1 MDAWTAPYSA
11 CPFIIQVFLS
21 LSHSMRRT
29 HCPLLSVR
37 QLWTNLPLSCC
48 TRLPSTPPVRAPSLP
63 IRHLATSSSS
73 PAPNLKPL
81 LRQLYLKVHPDLF
94 DAYPK
99 EKAVNSGSFVALNDY
114 LAAIAQRKQL
124 RGKAIQ
130 LTFYRHAARREEEVA
145 ADAAALDKVSLLFPT
160 DFYHRSSTSLTSLA
174 VKQIHD
180 NLTAL
185 FSALGI
191 STPLHLPADLSSVS
205 STAASSTTNTTADEE
220 YDDSGLAAAAVSLP
234 TFLASVAHT
243 AHHISQTT
251 STRRAHQALQSAHL
265 RLQGVRT
272 LWQQADDAAV
282 SEEEEVAV
290 ERRFEGVVRKIPKL
304 CVGLKVGLDD
314 SEEREM
320 ANEEQRKQHERAAA
334 EERMGLHHSDT
345 DPMQPRGSPMSQRAS
360 MPFSRL
366 LSQIRRAH
374 ATDASDDTEQAEP
387 EKPRSPLQATTTVF
401 SYTATQSHVDN
412 RGRLVLSVFETDEQW
427 YSFLSQPSLF
437 TLATSR
443 AAAYHQCKSTEQRLS
458 HLLTVHDL
466 YAETGLV
473 GSDEYGGYLQ
483 RLESVA
489 HEFHRLFRRHPELQQ
504 LSIRIQSPHSA
515 MAVDDVQ
522 GVLLVPLHT
531 LPADIIALYESRGH
545 EARRVLHAYSESKRR
560 YEAAVQEVRRRYRL
574 RRLDRAR
581 SVSEREMLEC
591 CTRLLSATSTSGG
604 SGHGQFRVHFDGLDV
619 LIGREYNVEQE
630 GGRVTIPW
638 NFVMDVAGEH
648 QQRQ

>member
-1 MDAWTAPYSA
+1 
-11 CPFIIQVFLS
+11 
-21 LSHSMRRT
+21 MRRT
-29 HCPLLSVR
+29 YYLSVSLR
-37 QLWTNLPLSCC
+37 ELWSHLPLTRC
-48 TRLPSTPPVRAPSLP
+48 TRFTTPSTVRAPSHRP
-63 IRHLATSSSS
+63 IRHYATSSSS

-114 LAAIAQRKQL
+114 LASIAQRKQL
-124 RGKAIQ
+124 RGKPIQ
-130 LTFYRHAARREEEVA
+130 LTFYRHPAVPESSAAESTASAESSPVGA
-145 ADAAALDKVSLLFPT
+145 QASLDKVSLLFPT
-160 DFYHRSSTSLTSLA
+160 DFYPRSTTSLTSLA

-180 NLTAL
+180 NLSAL

-191 STPLHLPADLSSVS
+191 STPLHLPADLSSV
-205 STAASSTTNTTADEE
+205 TSTTSTTATADEDVE
-220 YDDSGLAAAAVSLP
+220 DSGLSAAAVSLP
-234 TFLASVAHT
+234 TFLASVVQT
-243 AHHISQTT
+243 AHHIAQTT
-251 STRRAHQALQSAHL
+251 TTRRAHQALRSAHL

-290 ERRFEGVVRKIPKL
+290 ERRFEGVLRKIPKL

-314 SEEREM
+314 TEEREM
-320 ANEEQRKQHERAAA
+320 ASEEQRRQHERTAA
-334 EERMGLHHSDT
+334 EERMGLHDSDT
-345 DPMQPRGSPMSQRAS
+345 DPMQPRGTPMSQQAS

-374 ATDASDDTEQAEP
+374 ANGTTDDAAEEVEP
-387 EKPRSPLQATTTVF
+387 EKPRSPLQSTTTVF

-412 RGRLVLSVFETDEQW
+412 RGRLVLSVYETDEQW

-443 AAAYHQCKSTEQRLS
+443 AAAYHRCKSVEQRLA
-458 HLLTVHDL
+458 HLMTVHDL
-466 YAETGLV
+466 YAEAGLV
-473 GSDEYGGYLQ
+473 GSDEYDAYLQ
-483 RLESVA
+483 RLEGGA
-489 HEFHRLFRRHPELQQ
+489 HVFQRLFRRHPELQQ
-504 LSIRIQSPHSA
+504 LSIRIQSPHTA
-515 MAVDDVQ
+515 IAVDDVQ

-531 LPADIIALYESRGH
+531 GIDDIVELYETRGH

-591 CTRLLSATSTSGG
+591 CARLLSATSTSG
-604 SGHGQFRVHFDGLDV
+604 SGQFRVHFDGLDV
-619 LIGREYNVEQE
+619 LVGREYNVEQD

-638 NFVMDVAGEH
+638 DFVMEVAGERE
-648 QQRQ
+648 QRQ